1 MIYLSVSQHRLTI
14 RKVRAVGFKIKI
26 VVRIIYQYNYQPLGV
41 ELERKIKKY
50 ITIRTNIENLQGI
63 GAFSGQISLQF
74 EVVDADCVTVLINCN
89 DDEPL
94 PGACQLLETSL
105 LPGLD
110 PGAGGQLGRG
120 LYPAHCIQLSLL
132 FMRGNLFFLEK
143 SDHAKTDCLAW
154 PSCGVG
160 VAGSGGNVA
169 CL

>member
-14 RKVRAVGFKIKI
+14 TKVRAVGFKIKI

-105 LPGLD
+105 LLELE
-110 PGAGGQLGRG
+110 QEVSWEEVS
-120 LYPAHCIQLSLL
+120 IQHIVFNSLSSL
-132 FMRGNLFFLEK
+132 
-143 SDHAKTDCLAW
+143 CLAICFSWRNLIMPRLTAW
-154 PSCGVG
+154 PGPAVVLVS
-160 VAGSGGNVA
+160 GSSGNVA